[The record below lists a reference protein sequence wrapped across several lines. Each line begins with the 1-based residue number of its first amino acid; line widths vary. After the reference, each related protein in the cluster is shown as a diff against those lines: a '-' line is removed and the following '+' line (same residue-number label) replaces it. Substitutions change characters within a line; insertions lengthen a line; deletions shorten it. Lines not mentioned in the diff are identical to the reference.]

1 MQRYV
6 VQVWKTEERS
16 AKESEVDYKGSFDAD
31 TAAEA
36 AKKLVEAEQVSAKF
50 HVEVRLEGNNVDCWV
65 FTDMSP
71 ELVSQRN
78 NDA

>member
-1 MQRYV
+1 MQRYE

-36 AKKLVEAEQVSAKF
+36 AKKLVVAKQISGKF
-50 HVEVRLEGNNVDCWV
+50 YVEVRLEGNDVDCWGL
-65 FTDMSP
+65 TDTSP
-71 ELVSQRN
+71 ELMS
-78 NDA
+78 